1 MNSLTIIN
9 KDGKLLADSREIAKM
24 TEKEHSNLM
33 RDIRGYASILEN
45 SNMNSQ
51 DFFIP
56 STYRVQGNNKTY
68 DCFLLTKIGCDMVAN
83 KMTGE
88 KGVLFT
94 ATYVSKFNQM
104 EQQLLQQN
112 KTVPSYMIDDP
123 IQRAKTWI
131 NEETQRQELHTR
143 TLMLEQRVKEYEPKL
158 TYLDQILQSKDAVTI
173 TQIAKDYGLSGA
185 ALNQILHE
193 ERVQYKQNKQWLLY
207 SKYQDKGFTKS
218 MTLDILHNSGERSVT
233 MNTRWTQKGRLFI
246 HELLSKREI
255 VPFMDRENPGA

>member
-1 MNSLTIIN
+1 MTQLTIIN
-9 KDGKLLADSREIAKM
+9 QNGKLLADSREIASM
-24 TEKEHSNLM
+24 TGKRHDNLV
-33 RDIRGYASILEN
+33 RDIEGYKAILDQTSEM
-45 SNMNSQ
+45 SSDQ
-51 DFFIP
+51 FFTE
-56 STYRVQGNNKTY
+56 SSYESGTGKKYK
-68 DCFLLTKIGCDMVAN
+68 CFLITKLGCDMVAN

-94 ATYVSKFNQM
+94 AKYVTKFNQM
-104 EQQLLQQN
+104 EQQLLQQT
-112 KTVPSYMIDDP
+112 KSVPSYMIDDP
-123 IQRAKTWI
+123 IQRAEKWI
-131 NEETQRQELHTR
+131 SEQKETQELHTR

-173 TQIAKDYGLSGA
+173 TQIAKDYGLSGT

-218 MTLDILHNSGERSVT
+218 MTLDILRNNGEREVK

-246 HELLSKREI
+246 HELLGKRGI
-255 VPFMDRENPGA
+255 VPFMDRDSVGA

>member
-1 MNSLTIIN
+1 MKQLTIKSVN
-9 KDGKLLADSREIAKM
+9 GVFVADSREVAEMIGKRHDHLLA
-24 TEKEHSNLM
+24 
-33 RDIRGYASILEN
+33 DIRKYSEILD
-45 SNMNSQ
+45 SQ
-51 DFFIP
+51 DFGSHEFFIA
-56 STYRVQGNNKTY
+56 STYLNAQNKEQPNY
-68 DCFLLTKIGCDMVAN
+68 LLTKIGCDMVAN

-104 EQQLLQQN
+104 EQQLLQQT
-112 KTVPSYMIDDP
+112 KIVPSYMIDDP

-131 NEETQRQELHTR
+131 TEETERQELHTR

-173 TQIAKDYGLSGA
+173 TQIAKDYGLSGT

-255 VPFMDRENPGA
+255 VPFMDRENQTA

>member
-1 MNSLTIIN
+1 MVQLNIIN
-9 KDGKLLADSREIAKM
+9 QDGKLLADSREIAEMIKVR
-24 TEKEHSNLM
+24 HSDLLE
-33 RDIRGYASILEN
+33 RIKGYIQHLEN
-45 SNMNSQ
+45 GEFRSQ

-56 STYRVQGNNKTY
+56 STYKTSGNNKTY
-68 DCFLLTKIGCDMVAN
+68 DCFLITKLGCDMVAN
-83 KMTGE
+83 KLTGE

-94 ATYVSKFNQM
+94 AKYVTKFNQM
-104 EQQLLQQN
+104 EQQLLQQT
-112 KTVPSYMIDDP
+112 KSVPSYMIDDP
-123 IQRAKTWI
+123 IQRAEKWI
-131 NEETQRQELHTR
+131 AERKETQELHTR

-173 TQIAKDYGLSGA
+173 TQIAKDYGLSGT

-218 MTLDILHNSGERSVT
+218 MTLDILRNNGDREVK

-246 HELLSKREI
+246 HELLSKRGI
-255 VPFMDRENPGA
+255 VPFMDRDSVGA